1 MNPLLINPVFD
12 TIGKVIDR
20 IFPDKVAQA
29 SERAKADMALVALQ
43 QSGELELLSRQ
54 LQAIVAEAQ
63 STDPWTSRARPT
75 FLYVIYIM
83 ILMSVPMGFL
93 SAFRPE
99 IASAVAYGMSSWLK
113 AIPDALYTLF
123 GVGYLGY
130 TGARGWEKSK
140 KVAK

>member
-29 SERAKADMALVALQ
+29 TERAKADMALVALQ

-63 STDPWTSRARPT
+63 SADPWTSRARPT

-83 ILMSVPMGFL
+83 ILMSIPMGFL

-130 TGARGWEKSK
+130 TGARGWEKTK

>member
-130 TGARGWEKSK
+130 TGARGWEKGK

>member
-130 TGARGWEKSK
+130 TGARGWEKTK